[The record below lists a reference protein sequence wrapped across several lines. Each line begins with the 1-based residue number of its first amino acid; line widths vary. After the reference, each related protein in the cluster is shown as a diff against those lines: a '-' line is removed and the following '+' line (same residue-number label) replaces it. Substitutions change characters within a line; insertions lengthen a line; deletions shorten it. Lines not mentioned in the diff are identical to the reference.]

1 MFLPEGP
8 NLNLIKP
15 LNEFAESSE
24 DGEAGKTAPQYANSN
39 MQTRRNHKSDA
50 QDPETV

>member
-15 LNEFAESSE
+15 LKEFSESS
-24 DGEAGKTAPQYANSN
+24 DDREAGKTAPQYVNSN
-39 MQTRRNHKSDA
+39 MQTRRNYKSNT
-50 QDPETV
+50 QDPETI

>member
-15 LNEFAESSE
+15 LSEFAESSE
-24 DGEAGKTAPQYANSN
+24 DREAGKTAPQYANSN
-39 MQTRRNHKSDA
+39 MQTRRNRKSDT